1 LSDADDQ
8 DFVERL
14 SLVIWVEP
22 TRDHL
27 DGLAVT
33 GSENSQQKE
42 EKKRAANDLT
52 TSEMW
57 KCHGFI
63 LLN

>member
-1 LSDADDQ
+1 LSDTDDQ
-8 DFVERL
+8 NFVERL

-27 DGLAVT
+27 DGLTAT

-42 EKKRAANDLT
+42 EKKRGAKDLT
-52 TSEMW
+52 SSE
-57 KCHGFI
+57 I
-63 LLN
+63 